1 MNQLNL
7 NNLNNSNN
15 NFNKRSQSMHSNISK
30 SPKNKLNINNDE
42 NEFFSSGDSDEEYLS
57 NNILSRRKSLLRKG
71 IQSNLTNMDPKNID
85 IFPEKREKNLKS
97 INELRRL
104 HHQKE
109 NKLKNIKI
117 GWNILYDL
125 IFCDYFNELKA
136 KKNNYYLNE
145 NNNDD
150 VFFNI
155 KEIELRIKKLSN
167 NISKKKKINNDESF
181 SMPETK
187 WEDKQLYSIINNFRF
202 DEREKNNYIPI
213 YLNTF
218 KNFKEK
224 DLINIKKKPS
234 SPSHFIRK
242 IDFEN
247 SSQKRYNSHIP
258 FLSNPPDQSKKRK
271 SMAISPSFGLSLDL
285 FKNLNSKFGSNPNV
299 NQNVKSKKSLKKFDF
314 NKFKKQKN
322 NYLYIN
328 YNPFNNFEGHKQY
341 NEKVELLRTNKKV
354 FETLIEKYPKY
365 EEDLINIKNNFL
377 VYDIEL
383 TKNEGIFKNKD
394 SILYKH
400 FFDFH
405 YDFNNKE
412 IKKVA
417 LSDTLLNQS
426 KNVDQFIEKFNKEMK
441 ENTQIKQSSE

>member
-1 MNQLNL
+1 MNQLSL
-7 NNLNNSNN
+7 NSLNNSNS
-15 NFNKRSQSMHSNISK
+15 NFNKRSQSMKSNVNK
-30 SPKNKLNINNDE
+30 SPKNKLSVGNDE

-136 KKNNYYLNE
+136 KKNNYNFYE

-167 NISKKKKINNDESF
+167 NISKKKKINSDESF

-187 WEDKQLYSIINNFRF
+187 WEDKQLYSIINNFKF

-247 SSQKRYNSHIP
+247 SPKKRYNSHIP
-258 FLSNPPDQSKKRK
+258 FLSNPPEQSKKRK

-299 NQNVKSKKSLKKFDF
+299 KNNMKSKKSLNKFDF

-426 KNVDQFIEKFNKEMK
+426 KNVDQFIEKFNKEMR
-441 ENTQIKQSSE
+441 ENTQIRQLSE

>member
-7 NNLNNSNN
+7 NNLNKSNN

-299 NQNVKSKKSLKKFDF
+299 NQNIKSKKSLKKFDF

>member
-1 MNQLNL
+1 MNQLSL
-7 NNLNNSNN
+7 NSLNNSNS
-15 NFNKRSQSMHSNISK
+15 NFNKRSQSMKSNVNK
-30 SPKNKLNINNDE
+30 SPKNKLSVGNDE

-136 KKNNYYLNE
+136 KKNNYNFYE

-167 NISKKKKINNDESF
+167 NISKKKKINSDESF

-187 WEDKQLYSIINNFRF
+187 WEDKQLYSIINNFKF

-299 NQNVKSKKSLKKFDF
+299 NQNIKSKKSLKKFDF

>member
-1 MNQLNL
+1 MSQLNL
-7 NNLNNSNN
+7 KSFNINNNN
-15 NFNKRSQSMHSNISK
+15 NFNKLSLSNHVKKTST
-30 SPKNKLNINNDE
+30 NKLSINNDE

-71 IQSNLTNMDPKNID
+71 IQSNLTIMDPKNID
-85 IFPEKREKNLKS
+85 IFPEKREKNLNS
-97 INELRRL
+97 MNELRRL

-125 IFCDYFNELKA
+125 IFCDYFNELRA
-136 KKNNYYLNE
+136 KKNNYYLFG
-145 NNNDD
+145 NNDD

-167 NISKKKKINNDESF
+167 NIFKKKKINNDESF
-181 SMPETK
+181 TMPETK
-187 WEDKQLYSIINNFRF
+187 WEDQQLYSIINNFKI
-202 DEREKNNYIPI
+202 DDREKNNYIPI

-234 SPSHFIRK
+234 SPSYFK
-242 IDFEN
+242 KLDIDSN
-247 SSQKRYNSHIP
+247 IHKRSNIP
-258 FLSNPPDQSKKRK
+258 LLSNPPEQSRKRK
-271 SMAISPSFGLSLDL
+271 SVAISPSFGFSLDL
-285 FKNLNSKFGSNPNV
+285 FRNINSKFGSNT
-299 NQNVKSKKSLKKFDF
+299 NVKSLRSKKSLNKFDIS
-314 NKFKKQKN
+314 KLKKHKN
-322 NYLYIN
+322 NCIYIN
-328 YNPFNNFEGHKQY
+328 YNPFNTFEGNKLY
-341 NEKVELLRTNKKV
+341 NEKVELLRNNKKF

-365 EEDLINIKNNFL
+365 EEDIINIKNNFL

-383 TKNEGIFKNKD
+383 TKNEGIFKSKD

-405 YDFNNKE
+405 YDFKNKGV
-412 IKKVA
+412 KKVP
-417 LSDTLLNQS
+417 LSDTLLKQS
-426 KNVDQFIEKFNKEMK
+426 KNVDQFIEKFNKEMR
-441 ENTQIKQSSE
+441 ENTNIKKINEKLLD

>member
-7 NNLNNSNN
+7 NNLNKSNN

-167 NISKKKKINNDESF
+167 NISKKKK
-181 SMPETK
+181 
-187 WEDKQLYSIINNFRF
+187 
-202 DEREKNNYIPI
+202 
-213 YLNTF
+213 
-218 KNFKEK
+218 
-224 DLINIKKKPS
+224 
-234 SPSHFIRK
+234 
-242 IDFEN
+242 
-247 SSQKRYNSHIP
+247 
-258 FLSNPPDQSKKRK
+258 
-271 SMAISPSFGLSLDL
+271 
-285 FKNLNSKFGSNPNV
+285 
-299 NQNVKSKKSLKKFDF
+299 
-314 NKFKKQKN
+314 
-322 NYLYIN
+322 
-328 YNPFNNFEGHKQY
+328 
-341 NEKVELLRTNKKV
+341 
-354 FETLIEKYPKY
+354 
-365 EEDLINIKNNFL
+365 
-377 VYDIEL
+377 
-383 TKNEGIFKNKD
+383 
-394 SILYKH
+394 
-400 FFDFH
+400 
-405 YDFNNKE
+405 
-412 IKKVA
+412 
-417 LSDTLLNQS
+417 
-426 KNVDQFIEKFNKEMK
+426 
-441 ENTQIKQSSE
+441 